1 MKLFVVEDEPE
12 GLSRMLQLIK
22 QLPMETEVVGTA
34 GSIEE
39 SVNWLSQNPVDLI
52 LLDIELSDGQCF
64 AIFDQIKVDAPV
76 IFTTSYD
83 EYSLQAFSVNSID
96 YLLKPVKLE
105 ELKAAVEKFKSVKGY
120 YELQQSS
127 IHDLL
132 SKFNAENRYKDR
144 FLVRKGS
151 KFITI
156 STEDIAYFYVEDRVT
171 FAKLFSGSMNIVD
184 YNLEE
189 LSVMLNPDQ
198 FRRINRSFLVN
209 LKSIASVQ
217 NYFNGKLI
225 VDVTPS
231 CEKEVVVSRDSAME
245 FKIWLGK

>member
-12 GLSRMLQLIK
+12 GLSRMLHLIK
-22 QLPMETEVVGTA
+22 QLPFDAEVIGTA
-34 GSIEE
+34 GSIQE
-39 SVNWLSQNPVDLI
+39 SVAWLSENQPDLI

-64 AIFDQIKVDAPV
+64 AIFDRIKVEAPV

-96 YLLKPVKLE
+96 YLLKPVKLD
-105 ELKAAVEKFKSVKGY
+105 ELKSAIEKYETVKGY
-120 YELQQSS
+120 YEKQQTTIRNLISK
-127 IHDLL
+127 L
-132 SKFNAENRYKDR
+132 SADNRYKDR

-156 STEDIAYFYVEDRVT
+156 STADIAYFYVEDRVT
-171 FAKLFSGSMNIVD
+171 FVRQFSGSMNIVD

-189 LSVMLNPDQ
+189 LSLLLDPNQ
-198 FRRINRSFLVN
+198 FKRINRSFLVN
-209 LKSIASVQ
+209 LKSVAAIQ
-217 NYFNGKLI
+217 NYFNGKLM
-225 VDVTPS
+225 VELLPS
-231 CEKEVVVSRDSAME
+231 CEKEVIVSRDSAMD